1 MFPQGREGAAIAR
14 PEPSIDVL
22 ATIKERFYGTGKTAE
37 DMFDRYRYL
46 VAESSTGKLIDSA
59 EEELFVIESM
69 LRSFLKGWQL
79 P

>member
-1 MFPQGREGAAIAR
+1 MQGACIPIDPAPQGPLTA
-14 PEPSIDVL
+14 DVL
-22 ATIKERFYGTGKTAE
+22 ATVKERFCGSGKTGE
-37 DMFDRYRYL
+37 DLFDRYRYL

-59 EEELFVIESM
+59 EEELFVIESL